1 MRLKQSQCFSS
12 KPQKNQNIVN
22 EFISRKSSKSSLD
35 SRALEFQVVADEI
48 RFLEE
53 ILVQEF

>member
-12 KPQKNQNIVN
+12 KPQKTKTL
-22 EFISRKSSKSSLD
+22 SMSLLVENLQ
-35 SRALEFQVVADEI
+35 RELEFQVVADEI